1 MWPGVESRLTVKA
14 HRRTLARA
22 IRRSF
27 DLKHILSI
35 YVKNRPGVMSHV
47 SGLFTRR
54 SFNIDSIA
62 VGTTERPEV
71 STMTIVLKGD
81 ENDLV
86 QFKGQLLK
94 LSDVLE
100 VKALPYHSSVVR
112 ELMLVRVNAT
122 SENRAEVIGIVEVFE
137 GKVTEITHDSMLI
150 EVHGNNR
157 RIKTIIELL
166 AKFGIQEMAR
176 TGQIALGFESDSD

>member
-1 MWPGVESRLTVKA
+1 
-14 HRRTLARA
+14 
-22 IRRSF
+22 
-27 DLKHILSI
+27 
-35 YVKNRPGVMSHV
+35 
-47 SGLFTRR
+47 
-54 SFNIDSIA
+54 
-62 VGTTERPEV
+62 
-71 STMTIVLKGD
+71 MTIVLKGD

-86 QFKGQLLK
+86 QFKGQ

-166 AKFGIQEMAR
+166 AKFGIREMAR
-176 TGQIALGFESDSD
+176 TGQIALGFEADSD

>member
-1 MWPGVESRLTVKA
+1 M
-14 HRRTLARA
+14 
-22 IRRSF
+22 
-27 DLKHILSI
+27 KHILSI